1 MKKLLFSLM
10 LLSVLSLAGCQKSS
24 SRVSSGVG
32 IIDLDRVAT
41 AMGWLDDLQ
50 KGVQAVDAELRAQLE
65 QVFRSNSKLI
75 EDMKAEVAADAKL
88 TPDQVKQLT
97 AIQDTRDLG
106 QLPLTK
112 EQRDKLIAAVTRANT
127 TWQTALNNSQQAL
140 QARRAALIVTY
151 RERIRPV
158 ARRVAEARG
167 LNLIVTTSDNVLYF
181 DPQNADITNQVI
193 DELQKAPAEAK
204 GPVAAPAPTAPA
216 PTAPA
221 STGSTK

>member
-75 EDMKAEVAADAKL
+75 EDMKAEVATEAKL

-112 EQRDKLIAAVTRANT
+112 EQRDKLLAAVTRANT